1 MICNMISNEKRNTDC
16 FAKTPYFKPTF
27 QISKHTTEQQKFLR
41 MFNFQHSQ
49 ITQNKFE
56 QLAKLLLKYP
66 KVYATSKFD
75 VGKLNSPL
83 NSPLKPNAV
92 FEN

>member
-1 MICNMISNEKRNTDC
+1 
-16 FAKTPYFKPTF
+16 
-27 QISKHTTEQQKFLR
+27 